1 MVSTSPA
8 KKRKAESAGGGGGPP
23 IPPAGNDAVVLPPGL
38 SPEDLARLI
47 DRRVADAVE
56 ARTAELER
64 RVDDLRRGTRACSS
78 SARAWRGASVSC
90 GRTGR
95 APTGAGATT
104 RGWGT
109 AGTIREARRRK
120 NMAPGRLGEDRP
132 ALVCIGIQNLR
143 ILSTWEID
151 GKMPDARDL
160 S

>member
-64 RVDDLRRGTRACSS
+64 RVDDLRRGNEGLLLKCESLER
-78 SARAWRGASVSC
+78 SVRVL
-90 GRTGR
+90 RTDR
-95 APTGAGATT
+95 EGAG
-104 RGWGT
+104 GG
-109 AGTIREARRRK
+109 GGDDSVLGD
-120 NMAPGRLGEDRP
+120 GRD
-132 ALVCIGIQNLR
+132 
-143 ILSTWEID
+143 D
-151 GKMPDARDL
+151 
-160 S
+160 